1 MKLGMEIAPKQRGF
15 TLLEVMMVVVIVGIL
30 VGLGLPAYQE
40 SVRRGYRSTAQGD
53 LLAAAQAM
61 EKDYALFFHY
71 GSSDAGST
79 FPDTSPLDSDNPR
92 YRLSVERTAST
103 SVTTFRVR
111 ATPIP
116 GAGQADDGLLEI
128 NHLGQRFWDK
138 NNDGDVE
145 DAGENNWDRD

>member
-1 MKLGMEIAPKQRGF
+1 MDGLMSYRSTQRGF
-15 TLLEVMMVVVIVGIL
+15 TLMEVMMVVVIIGIL
-30 VGLGLPAYQE
+30 VGLGLPAYQD
-40 SVRRGYRSTAQGD
+40 SVRRGYRSAAQGD

-79 FPDTSPLDSDNPR
+79 FPDTSPLDSGVAR
-92 YRLSVERTAST
+92 YTLSVERTAST
-103 SVTTFRVR
+103 PDSTFRVR

-116 GAGQADDGLLEI
+116 GAGQDGDGILEI

-145 DAGENNWDRD
+145 DTGENNWDRD